1 MVEPGAEELDEFA
14 DDALL
19 AEHLGDGQHQV
30 GRRDALAE
38 PAGEAEADDLGDEHR
53 DRLAEHRRLGLDA
66 ADAPAEHGEAVDHGG
81 VAVGADERIGIG
93 EGAAVLLASPHG
105 LREIFEVDLVADAGA
120 GRHDAEIAEGL
131 LAPAEEPV
139 ALAVPLIFELDI
151 LGEGAWAAE
160 LVDDHRMVDDEVD
173 RHQRVD
179 ALGVAAE
186 MQHGVAHGGEVDHRR
201 HAGEILHQHA
211 RRAEGDLALARPR
224 REPCRH
230 RRNVVGGDRAAV
242 LVAKQ
247 VLEQHL

>member
-1 MVEPGAEELDEFA
+1 MSVKTGSARLGGAIEALRLGVGLDQRDAVGLAAGVVEVADGLAVDREEAAGGAVFRRHVADGGAVFERHVIEAGAEELDELA

-19 AEHLGDGQHQV
+19 AEHLGDGEHQV
-30 GRRDALAE
+30 GRGDALAE

-93 EGAAVLLASPHG
+93 QGAAVLAASPHG

-139 ALAVPLIFELDI
+139 ALAVPLIFELDV
-151 LGEGAWAAE
+151 LGEGARAC
-160 LVDDHRMVDDEVD
+160 RT
-173 RHQRVD
+173 
-179 ALGVAAE
+179 
-186 MQHGVAHGGEVDHRR
+186 RR
-201 HAGEILHQHA
+201 RSPNG
-211 RRAEGDLALARPR
+211 R
-224 REPCRH
+224 
-230 RRNVVGGDRAAV
+230 
-242 LVAKQ
+242 
-247 VLEQHL
+247 